1 MPLSGRVFLIAGATS
16 GIGLALSREVIRRGA
31 HVFGIGRRS
40 EHPLEGVEGYESVT
54 MDLEEKSSF
63 ESLRRLVAQN
73 SGSRMSYVR
82 LAVGLEQLATSNS

>member
-40 EHPLEGVEGYESVT
+40 EHPL
-54 MDLEEKSSF
+54 K
-63 ESLRRLVAQN
+63 
-73 SGSRMSYVR
+73 GSRVMSRSRWTLKKSHR
-82 LAVGLEQLATSNS
+82 LSH

>member
-31 HVFGIGRRS
+31 HVFGIGRRLNTPWKGS
-40 EHPLEGVEGYESVT
+40 RAMSRSRWT
-54 MDLEEKSSF
+54 SKKSH
-63 ESLRRLVAQN
+63 RLSHCGDWLHKIQ
-73 SGSRMSYVR
+73 GSRMSYVR